1 MHESVQASCA
11 HAAASYSWT
20 TRKRWR
26 SPAIRS
32 QSGHCPDTRGRRC
45 RHLDGV
51 WFIMPG
57 ITTNSTLL
65 TAPPDMRVSPYARLA
80 VGRKNSIR
88 VVCGTVG
95 DHSAVLDWVSLF
107 VGAGLVTLRSRQA
120 LVVENLLLR
129 QENLLLRQQL
139 AVALRARRLPSV
151 RWHDRLFW
159 VVARRLVP
167 DWRRHLVLVQPET
180 VLS

>member
-1 MHESVQASCA
+1 M
-11 HAAASYSWT
+11 
-20 TRKRWR
+20 
-26 SPAIRS
+26 
-32 QSGHCPDTRGRRC
+32 
-45 RHLDGV
+45 
-51 WFIMPG
+51 
-57 ITTNSTLL
+57 
-65 TAPPDMRVSPYARLA
+65 
-80 VGRKNSIR
+80 
-88 VVCGTVG
+88 VCGTVG

-139 AVALRARRLPSV
+139 AVALRTWRRPRV

-159 VVARRLVP
+159 VVARRPVA